1 MDDGVLTLQVQRMT
15 SRNRFCWIIL
25 ERQTQD
31 EAIEIAA
38 SLWTYDRPSD
48 AYQAGEAVLQNSAG
62 ALRVFGQPPHPDEL
76 ARTG

>member
-1 MDDGVLTLQVQRMT
+1 MDDGVLSLQVQRVT
-15 SRNRFCWIIL
+15 SSNRFCWIIL

-48 AYQAGEAVLQNSAG
+48 AYQAGEAVLQNSAD
-62 ALRVFGQPPHPDEL
+62 ARRVFGEPPNPDDL
-76 ARTG
+76 AGAE